1 MLSKGEH
8 AVSMTS
14 DTSTIGKLG
23 VRTEPLRAKWG
34 WIVAA
39 GIVYVLVGVGA
50 LGSVVAATAASV
62 LVVGIMMI
70 IAGAAEVINAFQVTT
85 WGKSL
90 LWLLLGALYIIGG
103 FLAFENPLLT
113 AALLTLFLGA
123 ALVVSGITRLI
134 LAFGLKD
141 NAARVWVA
149 LSGAVTLLLGMMIL
163 ARWPSSLF
171 VLGLFLGIDL
181 VVAGVSWISTG
192 MALRKP

>member
-1 MLSKGEH
+1 M
-8 AVSMTS
+8 A
-14 DTSTIGKLG
+14 
-23 VRTEPLRAKWG
+23 
-34 WIVAA
+34 
-39 GIVYVLVGVGA
+39 A
-50 LGSVVAATAASV
+50 LGRVVHYRRLSRVRKPTTDCCASD
-62 LVVGIMMI
+62 
-70 IAGAAEVINAFQVTT
+70 AF
-85 WGKSL
+85 
-90 LWLLLGALYIIGG
+90 
-103 FLAFENPLLT
+103 PR
-113 AALLTLFLGA
+113 
-123 ALVVSGITRLI
+123 SGSRRLRHQRLI